1 MWLSPV
7 QVSVLPVNNE
17 YHLEY
22 AKKVENILR
31 ENDIRVELDS
41 RDEKLG
47 YRMRESQMRKI
58 PVSLVLGNNERDNE
72 TVTIRLYG
80 SEEKITMPLD
90 EFISKIVDIKKNR
103 TLKLNLN

>member
-1 MWLSPV
+1 MTLIV
-7 QVSVLPVNNE
+7 MIKQRTI
-17 YHLEY
+17 

-58 PVSLVLGNNERDNE
+58 PVSLVLGNNERDDE